1 MELYQSMPR
10 AFQKQ
15 LIWKPSVQS
24 HPLANLK
31 AAKPGDQSRHGQEQK
46 YHIAPNP
53 PRVLDGSFTPQK
65 GLCSPI
71 QLQKKKKEKK
81 MGIIKIGWIC

>member
-10 AFQKQ
+10 AFQSQ

-31 AAKPGDQSRHGQEQK
+31 AAKPGDQSHHGQEQK
-46 YHIAPNP
+46 YHIAPNQ

-65 GLCSPI
+65 NLRSPT
-71 QLQKKKKEKK
+71 LLKKK